1 MRLPYLR
8 IAVIGLATFG
18 VTDAVMA
25 RKKVAHKLAPVI
37 VTENSDPGLFEMIG
51 SVMSLSSKESE
62 TFQHRQPR
70 PESNRYLNVKPE
82 SARAQRASA
91 SLEGGGVTTPY
102 GFPQARRPDDEIGF
116 YKDNY
121 VTYSNSPLSGY
132 YGWYGQISP

>member
-8 IAVIGLATFG
+8 IAVIGVVTLG
-18 VTDAVMA
+18 VTDAVFA
-25 RKKVAHKLAPVI
+25 RKALRKAAPVI

-51 SVMSLSSKESE
+51 SVMSLSTKEAE
-62 TFQHRQPR
+62 TFQHRPPR
-70 PESNRYLNVKPE
+70 QESNRYLNVKPE
-82 SARAQRASA
+82 SVRAQRASA
-91 SLEGGGVTTPY
+91 SLEGGGFTTPY
-102 GFPQARRPDDEIGF
+102 GFPQARRRDDEIGF